1 MKSAAQVGVL
11 VIVAFVLFAAGVA
24 VVSRSF
30 GEKTDSY
37 IVVMPDAGGL
47 AKGSKVLMAGV
58 QVGEVTEVG
67 LNGPQQARLKIGL
80 KEGTHVPLSTRAL
93 VSTSLVGLG
102 DPPMTLV
109 QDPAYHGAAGDF
121 PPGGTIEGGKAG
133 PLDSILPNG
142 GTELYTEMTETLKS
156 VRKLLADD
164 KLQGGVRDVLA
175 TTKQTMETSQETL
188 RAFTK
193 LATRGESLVG
203 QNQAQIAA
211 IIRTAEKTL
220 VAVQGTAE
228 TIERFAK
235 GGHLQKGADTL
246 LADAHS
252 IAQQSKAI
260 LVDLRRTINDP
271 DLNANARATLSNVKE
286 TTAKLPGLVD
296 QTTKVATNV
305 ADLTA
310 KSQELPGKLGTVLD
324 KAADLEERLGGL
336 VGKFGGV
343 LDRKP
348 KGLPLISTEID
359 LLRQTDP
366 GYWRTDLSLTVPTG
380 DGFVAAGLW
389 DAFNRNRVTLQYGTS
404 VNSTFGYRYGIYAG
418 RPGVG
423 VDYKLAPR
431 LGVRT
436 DLWDINDPRFDARL
450 RYEFGG
456 GLVGWLGV
464 DRIFAHPSLTIG
476 VGVRH

>member
-30 GEKTDSY
+30 GEKTDPY
-37 IVVMPDAGGL
+37 TVVMPDAGGL

-58 QVGEVTEVG
+58 QVGEVTEIG
-67 LNGPQQARLKIGL
+67 LNGPEEARLKIGL
-80 KEGTHVPLSTRAL
+80 KQGTRVPLSTKAM
-93 VSTSLVGLG
+93 VSSSLVGLG
-102 DPPMTLV
+102 DSPMTLI
-109 QDPAYHGAAGDF
+109 QDPAYRGPAGEF
-121 PPGGTIEGGKAG
+121 SPGMVIQGGKAG
-133 PLDSILPNG
+133 PLDAILPNG
-142 GTELYTEMTETLKS
+142 GTELYTQLTETLKT
-156 VRKLLADD
+156 VRTLLADKGIQND
-164 KLQGGVRDVLA
+164 VRGVLA
-175 TTKQTMETSQETL
+175 TTAKTMETSQATL
-188 RAFTK
+188 QAFTK
-193 LATRGESLVG
+193 LALRGESMVG

-220 VAVQGTAE
+220 VSVQGTAE

-235 GGHLQKGADTL
+235 GGRMQKGAVTL
-246 LADAHS
+246 LADAHA

-260 LVDLRRTINDP
+260 LTDFRRTINDP
-271 DLNANARATLSNVKE
+271 ELNANARATLANVKE
-286 TTAKLPGLVD
+286 TTDKLPNLVD

-310 KSQELPGKLGTVLD
+310 KSQDLPGKLGTVLD
-324 KAADLEERLGGL
+324 KAADLEERLGTL

-343 LDRKP
+343 LDKKP
-348 KGLPLISTEID
+348 KGLPLITTQID
-359 LLRQTDP
+359 LLRESDP
-366 GYWRTDLSLTVPTG
+366 GYWRTDLNLTVPTG
-380 DGFVAAGLW
+380 DGFVTAGLW
-389 DAFNRNRVTLQYGTS
+389 DAFGRNRVNLQYGTNVS
-404 VNSTFGYRYGIYAG
+404 SALGYRYGIYAG

-436 DLWDINDPRFDARL
+436 DLWDINDPQFDARL

-456 GLVGWLGV
+456 GLIGWLGV
-464 DRIFAHPSLTIG
+464 DKVFAHPALTIG
-476 VGVRH
+476 VGVRR